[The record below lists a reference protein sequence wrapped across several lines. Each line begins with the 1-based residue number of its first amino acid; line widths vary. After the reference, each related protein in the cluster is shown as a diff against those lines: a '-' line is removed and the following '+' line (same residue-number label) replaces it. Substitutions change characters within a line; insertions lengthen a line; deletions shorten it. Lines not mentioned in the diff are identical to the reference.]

1 MVQGTEAAAN
11 PGMEESEVA
20 EVAAKPEH
28 QAALLDTTLSL
39 AAAAAALLLV
49 PAAAA
54 QAAREYVE
62 AAAATQLMAM
72 GQRRDIT
79 SSPLKLR

>member
-1 MVQGTEAAAN
+1 MTTPPGLARVLRTVQGTEAAAN

-39 AAAAAALLLV
+39 AAAAAAALLLV

-54 QAAREYVE
+54 QAARE
-62 AAAATQLMAM
+62 
-72 GQRRDIT
+72 
-79 SSPLKLR
+79 

>member
-1 MVQGTEAAAN
+1 MTTPPGWARVLRIVQGTEAAAN

-39 AAAAAALLLV
+39 AAAAAAALLLV

-54 QAAREYVE
+54 QAARE
-62 AAAATQLMAM
+62 
-72 GQRRDIT
+72 
-79 SSPLKLR
+79 